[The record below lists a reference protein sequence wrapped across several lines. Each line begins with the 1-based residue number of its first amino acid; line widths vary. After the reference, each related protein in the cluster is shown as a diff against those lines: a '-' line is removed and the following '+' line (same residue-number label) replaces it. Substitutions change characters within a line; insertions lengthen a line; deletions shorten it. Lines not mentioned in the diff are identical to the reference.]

1 MASVPDEASD
11 SPEPAFGDAAIRP
24 ADERDFVFEARPR
37 PSAHGQ
43 PRWLPDPDQ
52 VWLAARVLAA
62 AIVVVWLIAWPVGTT
77 LAHLQA
83 TGVLRIG
90 FGYSG
95 AVFILALSNAGLVL
109 AGGYLLR
116 AALKLEATADKLGDA
131 VKRVEPTIRVEALR
145 ADVETLGSE
154 VDRALA
160 KLASAEQQIRDQVGA
175 INAATAAMQEGSTAS
190 SAKLAEERQALID
203 ATKAMNEEAETF
215 AAALAERN
223 TKGAQAVPDIEQQ
236 IGRLETISER
246 SAEQFDALQ
255 KALEDNAARAVVP
268 PPAADEDVPG
278 EDADSLHDAQRG
290 LMQESQRLRDL
301 IEQQKSRADNL
312 GRSLAEQTDKLS
324 KRESKSG
331 TFGGSWRKIL
341 DTVERQVFTDIG
353 ATQDPASEAVD
364 ATPDERARMMRMYR
378 FTMTMKTS
386 LYGVPSHQDLDRF
399 EAGERQIFTK
409 QLLNGDQ
416 AVLKAKIDEGLRED
430 PGFRTAADA
439 FLRDFDDFI
448 GPIMTGDASQAE
460 GALQD
465 MLRSPLGQ
473 LYVRV
478 GTARGHFR

>member
-1 MASVPDEASD
+1 MATVPEEAPY
-11 SPEPAFGDAAIRP
+11 SPEDTFGDAESRA
-24 ADERDFVFEARPR
+24 ADSRVLVYEATVGARA
-37 PSAHGQ
+37 PSP

-52 VWLAARVLAA
+52 VWLAARVLAG
-62 AIVVVWLIAWPVGTT
+62 AIILVWLVAWPVGTT
-77 LAHLQA
+77 LAHLQS

-131 VKRVEPTIRVEALR
+131 VKRIEPTIRAEAVR
-145 ADVETLGSE
+145 ADVETLGGE

-160 KLASAEQQIRDQVGA
+160 KLASAEQQIREQVGA
-175 INAATAAMQEGSTAS
+175 IDAATAAMQEGSTATS
-190 SAKLAEERQALID
+190 ERLAEERQALID
-203 ATKAMNEEAETF
+203 ATKAMNEEAEAF
-215 AAALAERN
+215 AAALTDRN
-223 TKGAQAVPDIEQQ
+223 TNGAAASPDIEQQ

-246 SAEQFDALQ
+246 SAEQFEALQ
-255 KALEDNAARAVVP
+255 KALDDNAENK
-268 PPAADEDVPG
+268 AAPS
-278 EDADSLHDAQRG
+278 DAATDDGVLEESDTLREAQRQ
-290 LMQESQRLRDL
+290 LINESQRLRDL
-301 IEQQKSRADNL
+301 IEQQKNRADNL
-312 GRSLAEQTDKLS
+312 GRSLAEQNDKLAQ
-324 KRESKSG
+324 REPKAS

-341 DTVERQVFTDIG
+341 ETVEKQVFTDIG
-353 ATQDPASEAVD
+353 GSQDPGSDPVD

-416 AVLKAKIDEGLRED
+416 AVLKAKIDEALKDD
-430 PGFRTAADA
+430 PGFRSATDA

-448 GPIMTGDASQAE
+448 GPIMTGDASKAE
-460 GALQD
+460 GALQE

-478 GTARGHFR
+478 GTAREHFR

>member
-1 MASVPDEASD
+1 MATVPEEAPH
-11 SPEPAFGDAAIRP
+11 SPEDPFGEAALRA
-24 ADERDFVFEARPR
+24 ADSRVMVYEATEGARA
-37 PSAHGQ
+37 SSQ

-52 VWLAARVLAA
+52 VWLAARVLAG
-62 AIVVVWLIAWPVGTT
+62 AIILVWLVAWPVGTT
-77 LAHLQA
+77 LAHLQS

-131 VKRVEPTIRVEALR
+131 VKRIEPTIRAEAVR
-145 ADVETLGSE
+145 ADVETLGGE

-160 KLASAEQQIRDQVGA
+160 KLASAEQQIREQVGA
-175 INAATAAMQEGSTAS
+175 IDAATAAMQEGSTATS
-190 SAKLAEERQALID
+190 ERLAEERQALID
-203 ATKAMNEEAETF
+203 ATKAMNEEAEAF
-215 AAALAERN
+215 AAALTERN
-223 TKGAQAVPDIEQQ
+223 TNGAAASPDIEQQ

-246 SAEQFDALQ
+246 SAEQFEALQ
-255 KALEDNAARAVVP
+255 KALDDNAETE
-268 PPAADEDVPG
+268 PAPSHTDGDEALEESDT
-278 EDADSLHDAQRG
+278 LRDAQQQ
-290 LMQESQRLRDL
+290 LIDESQRLRDL

-312 GRSLAEQTDKLS
+312 GRSLAEQNEKLAQ
-324 KRESKSG
+324 REPKTG

-341 DTVERQVFTDIG
+341 ETVEKQVFTDIG
-353 ATQDPASEAVD
+353 GSQDPESDPVD
-364 ATPDERARMMRMYR
+364 ATPEERARMMRMYR

-416 AVLKAKIDEGLRED
+416 AVLKAKIDEALKDD
-430 PGFRTAADA
+430 PGFRSAADA

-448 GPIMTGDASQAE
+448 GPIMTGDASKAE

>member
-1 MASVPDEASD
+1 MASVPDEAPQ
-11 SPEPAFGDAAIRP
+11 SPEPAFGDAPFRAS
-24 ADERDFVFEARPR
+24 DEGAVVFEARVGPKA
-37 PSAHGQ
+37 PPTPG
-43 PRWLPDPDQ
+43 WLPDPDQ

-62 AIVVVWLIAWPVGTT
+62 AIVLVWLVAWPVGTT
-77 LAHLQA
+77 LAHLQS

-131 VKRVEPTIRVEALR
+131 VKRIEPTIRVEAVR
-145 ADVETLGSE
+145 ADVETLGGE

-160 KLASAEQQIRDQVGA
+160 KLASAEKQIREQVGA
-175 INAATAAMQEGSTAS
+175 IDAATAAMQEGSTAS
-190 SAKLAEERQALID
+190 SERLAEEREALID
-203 ATKAMNEEAETF
+203 ATKAMNEEAEAF
-215 AAALAERN
+215 AAALTERN
-223 TKGAQAVPDIEQQ
+223 AKGAAAEPDIEQQ

-255 KALEDNAARAVVP
+255 KALDDNAARAAQP
-268 PPAADEDVPG
+268 NTG
-278 EDADSLHDAQRG
+278 EDETGGDPGSLHDAQRD
-290 LMQESQRLRDL
+290 LIEESQRLRDL

-331 TFGGSWRKIL
+331 SFSSSWRKIL
-341 DTVERQVFTDIG
+341 DTVEKQVFTDIG
-353 ATQDPASEAVD
+353 ASQDPDSEAVD

-386 LYGVPSHQDLDRF
+386 LYGVPSHDDLDRF
-399 EAGERQIFTK
+399 EGGERQIFTK

-416 AVLKAKIDEGLRED
+416 AVLKAKIEDGLRDD
-430 PGFRTAADA
+430 PGFRAAADA

-448 GPIMTGDASQAE
+448 GPIMTGDASKAE